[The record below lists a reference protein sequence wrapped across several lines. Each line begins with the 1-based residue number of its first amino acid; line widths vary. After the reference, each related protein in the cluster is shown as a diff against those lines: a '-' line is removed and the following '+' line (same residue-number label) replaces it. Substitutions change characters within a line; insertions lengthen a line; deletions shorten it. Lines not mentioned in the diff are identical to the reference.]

1 MLRSKLRTDM
11 KDIRVMVIGA
21 HPDDPDVNM
30 AGTIAK
36 FTDAGATVKMVSA
49 TSGNKGHRTMP
60 PDELAAR
67 RFGEAQAS
75 AKLLGAA
82 DYVIMGAN
90 DCELEPTLEWRRKIT
105 RLVREF
111 APHLV
116 FTHRPY
122 DYHADHRA
130 VGTLVMDATYFI
142 GVPYWCPETPVPDV
156 LPAVF
161 FMRDRFSVPRPLR
174 PDVVVDVTDMQDR
187 AADALCCHE
196 SQFFEWLPPE
206 MPGAVE
212 ANPGANGSQEE
223 KRAFVKRFWFAR
235 KEFDAQRFGLPF
247 KYPEVFE
254 LSEYGRQPSSDEIRA
269 LFPPGAIVAERAEG
283 TTR

>member
-1 MLRSKLRTDM
+1 MLHDL
-11 KDIRVMVIGA
+11 RVMVIGA

-36 FTDAGATVKMVSA
+36 FADAGACVKIVA
-49 TSGNKGHRTMP
+49 VANGNKGHRTMM

-67 RFGEAQAS
+67 RRRETQAS
-75 AKLLGAA
+75 AKILGAA
-82 DYVIMGAN
+82 EYVIMGAD
-90 DCELEPTLEWRRKIT
+90 DCELEPTLEWRRRIT

-111 APHLV
+111 APHLL

-130 VGTLVMDATYFI
+130 VGTLIMDITYFL
-142 GVPYWCPETPVPDV
+142 GVPLWCPESPVPDV
-156 LPAVF
+156 QPAVL
-161 FMRDRFSVPRPLR
+161 FMRDKFTVPREIR
-174 PDVVVDVTDMQDR
+174 PDVVVDATDVQDR

-212 ANPGANGSQEE
+212 ANPGIDGPVES
-223 KRAFVKRFWFAR
+223 KRAFVKRFWFER
-235 KEFDAQRFGLPF
+235 KAFDARRFKLPF
-247 KYPEVFE
+247 VYPEVFE
-254 LSEYGRQPSSDEIRA
+254 LSEYGRQPSADELRA
-269 LFPPGAIVAERAEG
+269 LFPPGAVICDRAADG
-283 TTR
+283 MR